1 MGDTSSVYYH
11 SDLPQSQNIV
21 PRLGTPGTPDFFASL
36 LDFIRAT
43 APDLPLDPVIFQAI
57 SLCVMAGNKHV
68 LLRPREEDIAV
79 VQNLAALVFANI
91 FGYATHKH
99 RISPL
104 SGSIPPPSFV
114 PSIFSSP
121 HQGAP
126 TSRMDSSSRMR
137 AKRSQSHAITDDHR
151 QHRRQASELDVSS
164 SSSQRERAST
174 RSGFPFRA
182 PFHAPGTRFSP
193 SGPTDPES
201 SRVPQRSSSTSLL
214 PTAIVVTGLEHASV
228 PCHRAL
234 LRTLLENRV
243 TFDEEPGS
251 ANHASWDL
259 PEDFVLVCVCPFDP
273 RERPSVHKSLLDK
286 FSLSVPV
293 ALHPSTRQAYTAYLA
308 SQSPGTRSPSQAST
322 PAQQQTA
329 PILPRDLL
337 PRLRSL
343 STPAHV
349 NIHASLR
356 LYIADLIGAARH
368 HHELDGT
375 LLGAR
380 CVQDAEA
387 LVRAHR
393 VLGAGDVGSALIERV
408 AAFPATPAAGSSGS
422 LHASVHLQWARI
434 APSATSLPSR
444 SDASGAEAD
453 WLHVDPREKWDVSEV
468 DAAKVVPRVISH
480 RLRVRDGPEDEMM
493 AGVVY
498 LATAPRV
505 PVGVESNEGVWRRRT
520 VKEILVKLIGDV

>member
-68 LLRPREEDIAV
+68 FLRPREEDIAI

-99 RISPL
+99 RISPS
-104 SGSIPPPSFV
+104 SGSIPPSSFV

-121 HQGAP
+121 YQGAP
-126 TSRMDSSSRMR
+126 TSRVDSSSRR
-137 AKRSQSHAITDDHR
+137 AKRSQPHPIPDDY
-151 QHRRQASELDVSS
+151 RRHGRPASELDVSS
-164 SSSQRERAST
+164 SSSQRERANT

-182 PFHAPGTRFSP
+182 PFHAPGTRFGP

-201 SRVPQRSSSTSLL
+201 SRVLHRSSSTSLL
-214 PTAIVVTGLEHASV
+214 PTAVVVTGLEHASV

-234 LRTLLENRV
+234 LRTLFENRI

-293 ALHPSTRQAYTAYLA
+293 ALHPSTRQAYTTYLA

-322 PAQQQTA
+322 PAQQPTA
-329 PILPRDLL
+329 RILP
-337 PRLRSL
+337 
-343 STPAHV
+343 H
-349 NIHASLR
+349 
-356 LYIADLIGAARH
+356 LIGAARH

-393 VLGAGDVGSALIERV
+393 VLGAGDVGSALVER
-408 AAFPATPAAGSSGS
+408 AAALPATYVAGSPES
-422 LHASVHLQWARI
+422 LHASMHLQWAGI
-434 APSATSLPSR
+434 VPSATSLSSR

-505 PVGVESNEGVWRRRT
+505 PAGVESNEGVWRRRT

>member
-68 LLRPREEDIAV
+68 FLRPREEDIAI

-99 RISPL
+99 RISPS
-104 SGSIPPPSFV
+104 SGSIPPSSFV

-121 HQGAP
+121 YQGAP
-126 TSRMDSSSRMR
+126 TSRVDSSSRR
-137 AKRSQSHAITDDHR
+137 AKRSQPHPIPDDY
-151 QHRRQASELDVSS
+151 RRHGRPASELDVSS
-164 SSSQRERAST
+164 SSSQRERANT
-174 RSGFPFRA
+174 RSGFFPFRA
-182 PFHAPGTRFSP
+182 PFHAPGTRFGP

-201 SRVPQRSSSTSLL
+201 SRVLHRSSSTSLL
-214 PTAIVVTGLEHASV
+214 PTAVVVTGLEHASV

-234 LRTLLENRV
+234 LRTLFENRI
-243 TFDEEPGS
+243 TFDEDPGS

-293 ALHPSTRQAYTAYLA
+293 ALHPSTRQAYTTHLA

-322 PAQQQTA
+322 PAQQPTA
-329 PILPRDLL
+329 PILP
-337 PRLRSL
+337 
-343 STPAHV
+343 H
-349 NIHASLR
+349 
-356 LYIADLIGAARH
+356 LIGAARH

-393 VLGAGDVGSALIERV
+393 VLGAGDVGSALVER
-408 AAFPATPAAGSSGS
+408 AAALPATYVAGSPES
-422 LHASVHLQWARI
+422 LHASMHLQWAGI
-434 APSATSLPSR
+434 VPSATSLSSR

-505 PVGVESNEGVWRRRT
+505 PAGVDSNEGVWRRRT

>member
-11 SDLPQSQNIV
+11 SDLPQSQNSI

-36 LDFIRAT
+36 LDFIRTT

-99 RISPL
+99 RISAS
-104 SGSIPPPSFV
+104 SGSIPPSSFV

-121 HQGAP
+121 YQGAP
-126 TSRMDSSSRMR
+126 TSKMDSSSRR
-137 AKRSQSHAITDDHR
+137 AKRSQSHPIPDDHR
-151 QHRRQASELDVSS
+151 RHGRQASELDVSS
-164 SSSQRERAST
+164 SGSQRERANT

-182 PFHAPGTRFSP
+182 PFHAPGTRFGP

-201 SRVPQRSSSTSLL
+201 SRALHRSSSTSLL
-214 PTAIVVTGLEHASV
+214 PTAVVVTGLEHASV

-243 TFDEEPGS
+243 TFDGNPGS
-251 ANHASWDL
+251 ANYASWDL
-259 PEDFVLVCVCPFDP
+259 PEDFVLVWVCPFDP

-308 SQSPGTRSPSQAST
+308 SQSPGTRSPSQPST
-322 PAQQQTA
+322 PAQQPTA

-393 VLGAGDVGSALIERV
+393 VLGAGDVGSALVER
-408 AAFPATPAAGSSGS
+408 AAALPATSAAGSPGS
-422 LHASVHLQWARI
+422 LHASMHLQWAGI
-434 APSATSLPSR
+434 VPSARSLSSR

-505 PVGVESNEGVWRRRT
+505 PAGVESNEGVWRRRT